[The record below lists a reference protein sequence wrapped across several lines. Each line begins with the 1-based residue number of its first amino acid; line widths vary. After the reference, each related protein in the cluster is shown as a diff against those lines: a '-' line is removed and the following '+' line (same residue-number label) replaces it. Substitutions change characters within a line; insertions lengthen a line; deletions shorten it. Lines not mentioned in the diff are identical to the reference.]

1 MSKVFNANHRQE
13 LKSFEGE
20 FLYELHHSYELSPRL
35 SEQILQTAKMSL
47 FQGEHYHPGQIEVVA
62 AGLEEKSGKG
72 LERVAKRRVTL
83 TVDNGTEDL
92 QSLRAFGRPG
102 LRCIIIQRITDEAIE
117 QGGILSQ
124 EDLSHY
130 LHCSVRT
137 IKRDIQA
144 IRRLGIEVITRGV
157 FHNIGRGQTHKS
169 QIINLY
175 LNGFTYTEIKRKT
188 QHSISAIK
196 RYLESFSKVLMS
208 IHYNIK
214 HPDEISLVTGL
225 SEHLVCQYQ
234 QLISNAKTCPIM
246 QEHLDILLEQSQ
258 YRSGLKKTISH
269 DGLRAAVTGA
279 V

>member
-1 MSKVFNANHRQE
+1 MRKAFNVYHRQE

-20 FLYELHHSYELSPRL
+20 FLYELQHSYELSPRL

-47 FQGEHYHPGQIEVVA
+47 FHSEGHQSGQIEVVV
-62 AGLEEKSGKG
+62 AGLVEKSGKQ
-72 LERVAKRRVTL
+72 LERVEKRRVTL
-83 TVDNGTEDL
+83 TIDNGTEDL
-92 QSLRAFGRPG
+92 QSLRAFGRSG
-102 LRCIIIQRITDEAIE
+102 LRRIIIQRITNEAIE

-124 EDLSHY
+124 EDLSNH

-144 IRRLGIEVITRGV
+144 IRRLGLEVITRGV
-157 FHNIGRGQTHKS
+157 YHNIGRGQTHKS

-208 IHYNIK
+208 IHYGIK
-214 HPDEISLVTGL
+214 EPREIKLVTGL
-225 SEHLVCQYQ
+225 SVHLISQYR
-234 QLISNAKTCPIM
+234 QLISNAETSPIM
-246 QEHLDILLEQSQ
+246 HEHLTILLEQSQ
-258 YRSGLKKTISH
+258 YRSGLKKTISY

-279 V
+279 K